1 MNHGKKLVQIL
12 TGLCCRKHR
21 HWGLLAAKQSEP
33 VIMLCM
39 ETMRISNADMT
50 RGFCYI
56 LWPQNLIQVV
66 WGDPVMLCNY
76 IYAGMAE
83 LWRHQFVL
91 KYMPC
96 SFWKLPPSNQFKI
109 IWNKSLLVC
118 PTLHPHLSAGNSL
131 LSHFKGKGM
140 TLPRSQSCSVA
151 HSISVTV
158 KLLVRTWDLF
168 HL

>member
-1 MNHGKKLVQIL
+1 MTHGKKLVQIL

-39 ETMRISNADMT
+39 ETMRMSNADMN
-50 RGFCYI
+50 RGFCHI

-66 WGDPVMLCNY
+66 WGDPAMLCNY
-76 IYAGMAE
+76 IYAGMTE

-96 SFWKLPPSNQFKI
+96 SVNVFWKLPPSNQLKI

-118 PTLHPHLSAGNSL
+118 PHSTP
-131 LSHFKGKGM
+131 
-140 TLPRSQSCSVA
+140 TSQLETIFYHILREKAWLCPEAKAVLW
-151 HSISVTV
+151 HIVF
-158 KLLVRTWDLF
+158 L
-168 HL
+168 